1 MIKIDKLVIEK
12 FRAFSPNTEI
22 SIGKNITLI
31 AGQNGTAKST
41 ILGMLGQPLGIGG
54 PRKDKKSLYTNVYH
68 KKNLKELATISGK
81 SFSTDYSEVFRISKK
96 TDVAGDHRYQVFLVG
111 DSINEVALPGG
122 VLNVESEARD
132 AESKIR
138 FVANTKNRKSGA
150 GNFPHPAI
158 YLGLQRLMPLCL
170 EGTFSIESDGCSV
183 AERDYFLNSYKQI
196 LVITDEEVSP
206 ERIQPAKGNYFTGAT
221 TQYNSEAVSS
231 GQDNIGQIITAI
243 ISLRRLKETLGDA
256 YQGGLLLIDEVD
268 ASLHPVS
275 QEKLIDYLLQES
287 KELDIQIVATTH
299 SLFILEEFRGNNSIE
314 LVYLKRH
321 DENIISIPNPSYEL
335 FYSDL
340 ALKLSKAKPRRAE
353 KVCVWVEDNIAANF
367 YLAIS
372 KKIFHPYV
380 NIENTSESKN
390 SGVNNNFL
398 ILCCDISNS
407 KNLSHLKDIVFLL
420 DGDSKDAVGPKRK
433 HKNLLMLPGEMAIEK
448 LMFRFLRNLPPTSKF
463 WTRKLPNFNRQQC
476 FRDFTQEPT
485 TIEGYKKWFL
495 ENSKLGVFG
504 RQNNYLFK
512 EWVSLNAAESKE
524 FCNKFLNAILST
536 PTGKSSNIKKRS
548 IIDLIN
554 KEFS

>member
-22 SIGKNITLI
+22 SIGNNITLI

-54 PRKDKKSLYTNVYH
+54 PRKDKKSLYTTVYH

-96 TDVAGDHRYQVFLVG
+96 TDVAGDHRYQVFLAG
-111 DSINEVALPGG
+111 DSIDEVALPGG

-138 FVANTKNRKSGA
+138 FVANTKNRKPGA

-206 ERIQPAKGNYFTGAT
+206 ERIQPVKGNYFTGAT

-243 ISLRRLKETLGDA
+243 ISLRRLKEALGDA

-299 SLFILEEFRGNNSIE
+299 SLFILEEFRNHNLIE
-314 LVYLKRH
+314 LIYLKRNGK
-321 DENIISIPNPSYEL
+321 NIVSVPNPSYEL
-335 FYSDL
+335 IYSDL
-340 ALKLSKAKPRRAE
+340 ALKLAKEKPKKTG
-353 KVCVWVEDNIAANF
+353 KVCIWVEDGVASQF
-367 YLAIS
+367 YSSVCGNLFKQYA
-372 KKIFHPYV
+372 
-380 NIENTSESKN
+380 NIEDTSESKN
-390 SGVNNNFL
+390 SGVNSGFL
-398 ILCCDISNS
+398 VTCCDISNG
-407 KNLSHLKDIVFLL
+407 KNLTHLKDVIFLV
-420 DGDSKDAVGPKRK
+420 DGDSKDVIGKRK
-433 HKNLLMLPGEMAIEK
+433 HKNLLMLPGETCIEK
-448 LMFRFLRNLPPTSKF
+448 MMFQLLKSLPPSSKF
-463 WTRKLPNFNRQQC
+463 WTKKHPHFNEQQC
-476 FRDFTQEPT
+476 FRDFIPDPT
-485 TIEGYKKWFL
+485 STAEYKRWFL
-495 ENSKLGVFG
+495 NNSKLGVFG

-512 EWVSLNAAESKE
+512 EWIAQNKDKSKL
-524 FCNKFLNAILST
+524 FCLELLKAILST
-536 PTGKSSNIKKRS
+536 PTGRTSNIKKS
-548 IIDLIN
+548 ELAALIGDR
-554 KEFS
+554 FS